1 MKERKMIKIS
11 WRVAA
16 VFALTAAGAA
26 LWAQLQ
32 PADPVFGTST
42 INVVAPTS
50 VKDKDGN
57 FMNGLDVRDFVVR
70 DNGKVQDVKI
80 DQAYVPISLVVV
92 IQRSASTEHV
102 LPIVQKI
109 GSMLEPILIGEAGEA
124 AIVTFDHRVETIQ
137 DFTKDTEKF
146 KKALTTLRP
155 GSQTR
160 AMSDAMLQA
169 ARMLKRRS
177 KDHRRVI
184 VLISETQESGSNAQ
198 VKDALLEV
206 ELSNILVYSVNMSR
220 LMNKLMAKPDYPR
233 PNPIPPSARPM
244 PAGMANT
251 PTTQAQMSALGGTL
265 GNVIP
270 LFQEIFTATKSI
282 FISNPQEVFT
292 KYTGG
297 SEFSFLNLKGFE
309 SAVQKLGD
317 ELQHQYILSY
327 NPTTK
332 LDGGWHTIDVEVRR
346 SEATVKTRTGYWLAA
361 RPN

>member
-1 MKERKMIKIS
+1 MNNFS
-11 WRVAA
+11 WRIPAA
-16 VFALTAAGAA
+16 VALAVTAGVA
-26 LWAQLQ
+26 LWAQVQ

-50 VKDKDGN
+50 VKDRDGN

-70 DNGKVQDVKI
+70 DNGKVQDLKL
-80 DQAYVPISLVVV
+80 DQAYVPISLVLV
-92 IQRSASTEHV
+92 IQRSASTEQV
-102 LPIVQKI
+102 LPTVQKI
-109 GSMLEPILIGEAGEA
+109 GSMLAPLVIGEHGEA

-137 DFTKDTEKF
+137 DFTNDTEKF
-146 KKALTTLRP
+146 KKALAALRP

-160 AMSDAMLQA
+160 AMSDAVLQA
-169 ARMLKRRS
+169 SRMLKRRS

-184 VLISETQESGSNAQ
+184 VLISETQESGSVAH

-206 ELSNILVYSVNMSR
+206 ELNNIQVYAVNMSR
-220 LMNKLMAKPDYPR
+220 ILNKLTAKPDYPR

-270 LFQEIFTATKSI
+270 IFQEIFTATKSI
-282 FISNPQEVFT
+282 FIDNPQEVYT

-297 SEFSFLNLKGFE
+297 SEFSFLNLKSFE
-309 SAVQKLGD
+309 SSVQKLGD

-346 SEATVKTRTGYWLAA
+346 SEAVVKTRTGYWLAA